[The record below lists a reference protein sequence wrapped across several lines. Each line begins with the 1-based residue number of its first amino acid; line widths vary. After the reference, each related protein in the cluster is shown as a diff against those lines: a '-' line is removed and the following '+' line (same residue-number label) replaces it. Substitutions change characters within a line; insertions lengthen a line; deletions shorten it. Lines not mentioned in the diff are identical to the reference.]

1 MVRKALKVLLWT
13 VPWLVLVLFVLTVF
27 QPPGTPPGMQSR
39 AYAYS
44 DFIAAVEAGKV
55 SEVVFQGATITG
67 QFKDGSRFDTLAPHT
82 GLIPAL
88 TDRLLAR
95 KDVAVVA
102 RPGESSEV
110 PWAVSLVVSWLP
122 YLLYL
127 LSLWLFMGRPIMAL
141 TRKLDDYIKATRDA
155 AGGNR
160 A

>member
-1 MVRKALKVLLWT
+1 MPNVLRWIILGF
-13 VPWLVLVLFVLTVF
+13 VLVFLTLAALTLF
-27 QPPGTPPGMQSR
+27 QSPGTPPSLRSR

-55 SEVVFQGATITG
+55 DQVVFQGAAIAG

-95 KDVAVVA
+95 KDVIIVA
-102 RPGESSEV
+102 RPGEPSET
-110 PWAVSLVVSWLP
+110 PWAVSLAISWLP

-141 TRKLDDYIKATRDA
+141 TRKLDDYIRATRGA
-155 AGGNR
+155 AGGNP